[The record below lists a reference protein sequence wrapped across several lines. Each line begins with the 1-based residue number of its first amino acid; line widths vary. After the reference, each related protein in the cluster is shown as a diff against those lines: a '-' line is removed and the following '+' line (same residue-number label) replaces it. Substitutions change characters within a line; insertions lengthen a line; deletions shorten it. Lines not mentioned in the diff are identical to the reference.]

1 MLAASDND
9 LLTQVGPDTP
19 MGKLMRQ
26 FWVPVCLSS
35 ELVRDG
41 EPLRIM
47 LLGER
52 LIAFR
57 DTDGKVGVMDH
68 RCPHRCASM
77 YFGRNEQGGVRCVYH
92 GWKFDTEG
100 NCVDMPNV
108 PPEQDFKNRVKA
120 RAYKVLERTGLVWA
134 YMGPREQPPAFPN
147 MDCLQ
152 IPEAERSV
160 FVHQRDCNWLQSAE
174 GDIDTS
180 HFGFLHIG
188 GLEVDDV
195 DPESM
200 HKWGIAGRAPEY
212 SVKETPWGTMYAAYR
227 AADPGELY
235 YRFAHFLFPFFT
247 FTPNGSFNDLIA
259 CTINVPMDDQHTM
272 SYRIA
277 WDKRTMPLQTMK
289 TGEPIPG
296 LAPDSEFLPRT
307 NDWFGRWRLA
317 ANRDN
322 DYFIDREQQRT
333 VSFTGIQGIG
343 RQDQAV
349 IESMG
354 AVVDRSFEHLAASD
368 RMIMV
373 TRRRLIQAA
382 RALVEQGR
390 APEAVDDP
398 DVYLGA
404 RGGSFLASDQLDW
417 QQAYQQNLE
426 LAVRKVGEPERALDA
441 G

>member
-9 LLTQVGPDTP
+9 LLTQVGPDKP

-41 EPLRIM
+41 EPLRVM

-77 YFGRNEQGGVRCVYH
+77 YFGRNEEGGVRCVYH

-108 PPEQDFKNRVKA
+108 PPEQGFKNRVKA
-120 RAYKVLERTGLVWA
+120 KAYKVLERTGLVWA

-152 IPEAERSV
+152 IPEGERSV

-180 HFGFLHIG
+180 HFGFLHVG
-188 GLEVDDV
+188 GLEVDEV

-200 HKWGIAGRAPEY
+200 HKWGIVGRAPEY

-227 AADPGELY
+227 AAEQGELY

-259 CTINVPMDDQHTM
+259 CTINVPMDDEHTM

-277 WDKRTMPLQTMK
+277 WDKRTMPLQTLK

-296 LAPDSEFLPRT
+296 LAADMEFLPRT
-307 NDWFGRWRLA
+307 NDWFGRWRLV
-317 ANRDN
+317 ANREN

-354 AVVDRSFEHLAASD
+354 AVVDRTFEHLAASD

-382 RALVEQGR
+382 RALVENGE
-390 APEAVDDP
+390 APEAVDNP

-404 RGGSFLASDQLDW
+404 RGGSFIASDKLDW
-417 QQAYQQNLE
+417 QQAYEQNLE
-426 LAVRKVGEPERALDA
+426 LAVRKAGEPERALDA

>member
-9 LLTQVGPDTP
+9 LLTQVGPDKP
-19 MGKLMRQ
+19 MGKLMRE

-35 ELVRDG
+35 ELIRDG

-77 YFGRNEQGGVRCVYH
+77 YFGRNEEGGVRCVYH

-108 PPEQDFKNRVKA
+108 PPEQDFKSRVKA
-120 RAYKVLERTGLVWA
+120 KAYKVIERTGLVWA
-134 YMGPREQPPAFPN
+134 YMGSRKQPPAFPS

-152 IPEAERSV
+152 IPEDERSI

-188 GLEVDDV
+188 NLDADEV

-200 HKWGIAGRAPEY
+200 HKWGIVGRAPEY

-247 FTPNGSFNDLIA
+247 FTPNGSFSDLIA
-259 CTINVPMDDQHTM
+259 CTINVPMDDEHTM
-272 SYRIA
+272 SYRIV
-277 WDKRTMPLQTMK
+277 WDKRTMPLQTLK
-289 TGEPIPG
+289 TGESIPG
-296 LAPDSEFLPRT
+296 LASENEFLPRT

-317 ANRDN
+317 ANREN

-382 RALVEQGR
+382 RAFVEKGEV
-390 APEAVDDP
+390 PEAVDNP
-398 DVYLGA
+398 HLYRGA
-404 RGGSFLASDQLDW
+404 RGGSFIASDKLDW
-417 QQAYQQNLE
+417 TQAYEQQLEQAVRKFEEPGQE
-426 LAVRKVGEPERALDA
+426 LAVK
-441 G
+441 

>member
-1 MLAASDND
+1 MLAVSDND

-47 LLGER
+47 LLCER

-57 DTDGKVGVMDH
+57 DTEGKAGVMDH
-68 RCPHRCASM
+68 RCPHRGASL
-77 YFGRNEQGGVRCVYH
+77 YFGRNEEGGLRCVYH
-92 GWKFDTEG
+92 GWKFDAEG
-100 NCVDMPNV
+100 NCMDMPNV
-108 PPEQDFKNRVKA
+108 PPEQDFKSRVKA
-120 RAYKVLERTGLVWA
+120 KAYRVLERSGLVWA
-134 YMGPREQPPAFPN
+134 YMGPNEQPPAFPN
-147 MDCLQ
+147 MDALQ
-152 IPEAERSV
+152 IPESERSI
-160 FVHQRDCNWLQSAE
+160 FAHQRDCNWLQSAE

-188 GLEVDDV
+188 SLEVDDV

-200 HKWGIAGRAPEY
+200 HKWGIVGRAPEY
-212 SVKETPWGTMYAAYR
+212 SVKETPWGTMYAAHR
-227 AADPGELY
+227 AADEGELY

-247 FTPNGSFNDLIA
+247 FTPNGNFNDLIA
-259 CTINVPMDDQHTM
+259 CTINVPMDDEHTM
-272 SYRIA
+272 SYRLA
-277 WDKRTMPLQTMK
+277 WNKRTLPLQTLK

-296 LAPDSEFLPRT
+296 LATDGEFLPRT

-317 ANRDN
+317 ANREN
-322 DYFIDREQQRT
+322 DYFIDRDQQRT

-354 AVVDRSFEHLAASD
+354 PVVDRTIEHLAASD

-382 RALVEQGR
+382 RALVERGQV
-390 APEAVDDP
+390 PEAVTDP
-398 DVYLGA
+398 DVYRGA
-404 RGGSFLASDQLDW
+404 RGGSFIASDQSDW
-417 QQAYQQNLE
+417 IEAYEQNLKQ
-426 LAVRKVGEPERALDA
+426 AVRQIGEPQQS
-441 G
+441 